1 MKASIGT
8 DLVASVVVFLV
19 ALPLCI
25 GVAAAS
31 GVPVALGIISGI
43 IGGLVVGFLPGSS
56 LQVSG
61 PAAGLAVLVLEF
73 VTEHGVG
80 LLGPVVLVSG
90 LLQMAL
96 GALRAGRI
104 FQSISVSVVQGM
116 LAGIGVPLILSQTY
130 AMVDSKQLG
139 TALKNIAGLPDLAAA
154 VAGDAHKA
162 AALVLGLMALVLCF
176 AWKKVPEPLGKVP
189 APLIAVMLG
198 CVIGAMP
205 GFEVKKVSFGNM
217 LDAVTFVTPSA
228 LGHLL
233 DPALLTMIVTFTV
246 IASAESLFSAAA
258 VDRMHTGPRTKYNAE
273 LFSQGVGNTIAGLLG
288 ALPLTAVI
296 VRSAAN
302 VQAGAKTKISRIL
315 HGAWLLGFGL
325 LLPGLLGL
333 IPVSVLAGVLL
344 HAGWKLFNPP
354 AFKQMWQ
361 TDRGEGIVMLI
372 TTGAIVV
379 ANLLEGVLAGLA
391 VAIVLVALRM
401 SRMTIKRTTTDDTGR
416 IELKGNATF
425 LRLPKLIDAL
435 GSIADK
441 PRVHV
446 DASGL
451 SHLDLA
457 CRSQIEE
464 WAEQRRKSG
473 ALHVDVRLPEERG
486 SGTKGAGEEREPVGV
501 EERGPVVAEERGPV
515 VAEVV
520 ADTLETEVTE
530 VRATVRAGAER
541 GGRGGLSGLD
551 GLGGSG
557 GREAEGLV
565 RPFAATGAG
574 AAPPVPGGVGLAAG
588 GQAAGGQ
595 GQGHP
600 MGQGFAHGQPVHAG
614 QPMQSGQP
622 SHTGQ
627 PAHPSYPS
635 HPVHPVHPVHLGHV
649 AHPVHPGQPVHG
661 VPAQGHPGH
670 QHGAGHAGHPGHGGQ
685 PVHGAHPGHGG
696 HPGHLPH
703 PAQAHPGQ
711 AHPGQAHQPHP
722 GHPHPAS
729 PPQQPWTGP
738 TPDPYGPYAQPGQG
752 TGYWGPED
760 EWAAQQYGEGT
771 RR

>member
-1 MKASIGT
+1 MSASFGTDFVASI
-8 DLVASVVVFLV
+8 VVFLV

-80 LLGPVVLVSG
+80 MLGPVVLVSG

-96 GALRAGRI
+96 GALRAGRF
-104 FQSISVSVVQGM
+104 FQSISLAVVQGM

-130 AMVDSKQLG
+130 AMVDTKQLG
-139 TALKNIAGLPDLAAA
+139 TALKNIGGLPDLATT
-154 VAGDAHKA
+154 VAGDSTKL
-162 AALVLGLMALVLCF
+162 AALSLGVMALVLCF
-176 AWKKVPEPLGKVP
+176 VWKKVPAPLSKVP
-189 APLIAVMLG
+189 APLIAVVLG
-198 CVIGAMP
+198 CLIGLLP
-205 GFEVKKVSFGNM
+205 GFDVKKVSFGNM
-217 LDAVTFVTPSA
+217 LDAVNFVTPSSMS
-228 LGHLL
+228 HLL

-273 LFSQGVGNTIAGLLG
+273 LFSQGVGNTIAGLVG

-315 HGAWLLGFGL
+315 HGVWLLGFGL

-354 AFKQMWQ
+354 AFKAMWK
-361 TDRGEGIVMLI
+361 TDRGEGTVMFI
-372 TTGAIVV
+372 TTGAIVL

-391 VAIVLVALRM
+391 VAIVLVAMRM
-401 SRMTIKRTTTDDTGR
+401 SRISIRTTTTGDTAR
-416 IELKGNATF
+416 VELKGNATF
-425 LRLPKLIDAL
+425 LRLPKLIEAL
-435 GSIADK
+435 ESISDK

-446 DASGL
+446 DANGI

-464 WAEQRRKSG
+464 WAEQRRKAG
-473 ALHVDVRLPEERG
+473 ALHVDVRLPSSAEPAEDDLSAVEAEQERVKQG
-486 SGTKGAGEEREPVGV
+486 RAERERADSVRDPVGDTV
-501 EERGPVVAEERGPV
+501 ET
-515 VAEVV
+515 EVV
-520 ADTLETEVTE
+520 A
-530 VRATVRAGAER
+530 TVVAAER
-541 GGRGGLSGLD
+541 PPMES
-551 GLGGSG
+551 
-557 GREAEGLV
+557 V
-565 RPFAATGAG
+565 RPPYPAG
-574 AAPPVPGGVGLAAG
+574 AAS
-588 GQAAGGQ
+588 QS
-595 GQGHP
+595 
-600 MGQGFAHGQPVHAG
+600 MGQGYGHTQSAHD
-614 QPMQSGQP
+614 
-622 SHTGQ
+622 
-627 PAHPSYPS
+627 HPTHS
-635 HPVHPVHPVHLGHV
+635 
-649 AHPVHPGQPVHG
+649 
-661 VPAQGHPGH
+661 HPGH
-670 QHGAGHAGHPGHGGQ
+670 NHPGHSHPAHTHPG
-685 PVHGAHPGHGG
+685 HAHPGHGQAG
-696 HPGHLPH
+696 HPHTSHGYAGPSTSYPRQHPSGHPQH
-703 PAQAHPGQ
+703 QTHPGQ
-711 AHPGQAHQPHP
+711 LHQGQGHQHPEQPHQP
-722 GHPHPAS
+722 GHDGPPY
-729 PPQQPWTGP
+729 PQQ
-738 TPDPYGPYAQPGQG
+738 DPNGLYPRYVEYGQSGEGA
-752 TGYWGPED
+752 GYWGPED

>member
-1 MKASIGT
+1 MSNDRVRPGSSGRHARRSAGPRSGGTSTAAPGKPTSASFGT

-104 FQSISVSVVQGM
+104 FQSISLSVVQGM

-176 AWKKVPEPLGKVP
+176 VWKKVPAPLSKVP
-189 APLIAVMLG
+189 APLIAVVLG

-228 LGHLL
+228 LSHLL

-258 VDRMHTGPRTKYNAE
+258 VDRMHTGARTKYNAE

-416 IELKGNATF
+416 LELKGNATF
-425 LRLPKLIDAL
+425 LRLPKLIEAL
-435 GSIADK
+435 ESIADK

-473 ALHVDVRLPEERG
+473 ALHVDVRLPHDG
-486 SGTKGAGEEREPVGV
+486 SGGSGGKDAKESGEA
-501 EERGPVVAEERGPV
+501 ERGPVAAE
-515 VAEVV
+515 AV
-520 ADTLETEVTE
+520 ADTLET
-530 VRATVRAGAER
+530 ATVRPGTEGENLVHPYATAPTA
-541 GGRGGLSGLD
+541 D
-551 GLGGSG
+551 GH
-557 GREAEGLV
+557 
-565 RPFAATGAG
+565 P
-574 AAPPVPGGVGLAAG
+574 
-588 GQAAGGQ
+588 
-595 GQGHP
+595 HP
-600 MGQGFAHGQPVHAG
+600 MGQGYAQGQPGQAGQAVPPPRSYQPPYPPPYPQAQPVH
-614 QPMQSGQP
+614 
-622 SHTGQ
+622 
-627 PAHPSYPS
+627 PAHQV
-635 HPVHPVHPVHLGHV
+635 HPVHPVHPVHAAPTHPGHV
-649 AHPVHPGQPVHG
+649 HG
-661 VPAQGHPGH
+661 TGHPGH
-670 QHGAGHAGHPGHGGQ
+670 HT
-685 PVHGAHPGHGG
+685 AHPT
-696 HPGHLPH
+696 H
-703 PAQAHPGQ
+703 PAQT
-711 AHPGQAHQPHP
+711 HPGQAHQPHP
-722 GHPHPAS
+722 HTHHPA
-729 PPQQPWTGP
+729 PPAPA
-738 TPDPYGPYAQPGQG
+738 PDPYGPYVQPGQG

-760 EWAAQQYGEGT
+760 DWAAQQYGEGT

>member
-1 MKASIGT
+1 MSASFGT

-104 FQSISVSVVQGM
+104 FQSISLSVVQGM

-139 TALKNIAGLPDLAAA
+139 TAMKNIGGLPELASS

-162 AALVLGLMALVLCF
+162 AALVLGLMSLVLCF
-176 AWKKVPEPLGKVP
+176 VWRRVPAPLSKVP
-189 APLIAVMLG
+189 APLIAVILG
-198 CVIGAMP
+198 CVIGMMP
-205 GFEVKKVSFGNM
+205 GFEVKKVTFGNM

-228 LGHLL
+228 LGHLV
-233 DPALLTMIVTFTV
+233 DPAVLTMIVTFTV

-258 VDRMHTGPRTKYNAE
+258 VDRMHTGPRTRYNAE
-273 LFSQGVGNTIAGLLG
+273 LFSQGVGNTIAGLVG

-354 AFKQMWQ
+354 AFRTMWR

-401 SRMTIKRTTTDDTGR
+401 SRMTIRQSTTTDTGR
-416 IELKGNATF
+416 LELKGNATF
-425 LRLPKLIDAL
+425 LRLPKLIEAL
-435 GSIADK
+435 ESIADR

-446 DASGL
+446 DATGL

-464 WAEQRRKSG
+464 WADQRRKAG
-473 ALHVDVRLPEERG
+473 ALHIDVRLPGDGGRAAADRHGAPDEEV
-486 SGTKGAGEEREPVGV
+486 P
-501 EERGPVVAEERGPV
+501 
-515 VAEVV
+515 
-520 ADTLETEVTE
+520 DTLETEVME
-530 VRATVRAGAER
+530 VAAVMEAAAVAAVPAGNGMDEP
-541 GGRGGLSGLD
+541 
-551 GLGGSG
+551 
-557 GREAEGLV
+557 V
-565 RPFAATGAG
+565 RPYVTAQVPTP
-574 AAPPVPGGVGLAAG
+574 APH
-588 GQAAGGQ
+588 GQL
-595 GQGHP
+595 HP
-600 MGQGFAHGQPVHAG
+600 MGQGYAHHHQVHTA
-614 QPMQSGQP
+614 
-622 SHTGQ
+622 
-627 PAHPSYPS
+627 PAARPYPPSYP
-635 HPVHPVHPVHLGHV
+635 HPHH
-649 AHPVHPGQPVHG
+649 
-661 VPAQGHPGH
+661 QGHP
-670 QHGAGHAGHPGHGGQ
+670 A
-685 PVHGAHPGHGG
+685 
-696 HPGHLPH
+696 H
-703 PAQAHPGQ
+703 PAQAR
-711 AHPGQAHQPHP
+711 PGQAHQPHP
-722 GHPHPAS
+722 NHHAVQPPHHG
-729 PPQQPWTGP
+729 TV
-738 TPDPYGPYAQPGQG
+738 PDGGQYGQG
-752 TGYWGPED
+752 TGYWGPQD
-760 EWAAQQYGEGT
+760 EWAAPQYGEGT

>member
-1 MKASIGT
+1 MSASFGT

-139 TALKNIAGLPDLAAA
+139 TALKNIAGLPDLASA
-154 VAGDAHKA
+154 VAGDKHKA

-176 AWKKVPEPLGKVP
+176 VWKKVPEPLGKVP

-217 LDAVTFVTPSA
+217 LDAITFVTPSA

-273 LFSQGVGNTIAGLLG
+273 LFSQGVGNTIAGLVG

-416 IELKGNATF
+416 VELKGNATF

-435 GSIADK
+435 ASIADK

-473 ALHVDVRLPEERG
+473 ALHVDVRLPEDRKG
-486 SGTKGAGEEREPVGV
+486 GTKEAGEERER
-501 EERGPVVAEERGPV
+501 EPV

-520 ADTLETEVTE
+520 ADTLETEVSE
-530 VRATVRAGAER
+530 VRTTVRTGGER
-541 GGRGGLSGLD
+541 DGRDVRD
-551 GLGGSG
+551 G
-557 GREAEGLV
+557 RDAEGLV
-565 RPFAATGAG
+565 RPYASTG
-574 AAPPVPGGVGLAAG
+574 AAPPMPGAAVGAAG
-588 GQAAGGQ
+588 GVQ
-595 GQGHP
+595 GPGHL
-600 MGQGFAHGQPVHAG
+600 MGQGFAHGQPG
-614 QPMQSGQP
+614 QSGQSGHSGHVGHP
-622 SHTGQ
+622 VHPGQ
-627 PAHPSYPS
+627 
-635 HPVHPVHPVHLGHV
+635 PVHPVHPVHHVPAAQPVHPVHAAQPVHPGHPV
-649 AHPVHPGQPVHG
+649 HPVHPGQPVHG
-661 VPAQGHPGH
+661 VPAQAHPGH
-670 QHGAGHAGHPGHGGQ
+670 QHGAGHPGHAAG
-685 PVHGAHPGHGG
+685 HPGHGG

-711 AHPGQAHQPHP
+711 AHQPHP
-722 GHPHPAS
+722 GHHHPAP
-729 PPQQPWTGP
+729 PPQQPWTGQA
-738 TPDPYGPYAQPGQG
+738 PDPYGPYAQPGQG